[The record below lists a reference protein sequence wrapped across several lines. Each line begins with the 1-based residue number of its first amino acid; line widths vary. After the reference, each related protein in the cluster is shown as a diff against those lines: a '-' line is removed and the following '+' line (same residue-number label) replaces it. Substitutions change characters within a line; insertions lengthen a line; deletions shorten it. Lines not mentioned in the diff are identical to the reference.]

1 MTSVAIHDS
10 KPTRHREFRELS
22 AVKVVTFALQF
33 GSKNPYSYRYLRKKW
48 READKNV
55 LPISWTQKL
64 ALFCSPCPFPSQ
76 FGMRQSCNP
85 SQRCLHAERWC
96 RHHAYQKVSSCRSAA
111 PFHPT
116 RTKHPVF
123 FAKSATYTNQALA
136 SSQNKALGP
145 CRGKKKNNSTPWKLH
160 VPPIYSIHSSRHL
173 QEFQPTNPTSVL
185 RPGITIRTNDKSRR
199 YQTIMISTLRKDVNK
214 IYHRAWH
221 LQPSFCWKSIN
232 EDVLRNPKVSS
243 VAPYYEGNLG
253 SP

>member
-1 MTSVAIHDS
+1 MLSKEYRLQLLWLLWPYMIQNVPWKSSLLPCNLEVRTLIATAIW
-10 KPTRHREFRELS
+10 
-22 AVKVVTFALQF
+22 
-33 GSKNPYSYRYLRKKW
+33 GKKG

-64 ALFCSPCPFPSQ
+64 APFCSPCPFPSQ

-96 RHHAYQKVSSCRSAA
+96 RPHAYQKVSSCRSAA

-116 RTKHPVF
+116 HRRNIPFF
-123 FAKSATYTNQALA
+123 FAKSAILTQTRLWLSHMPQT
-136 SSQNKALGP
+136 LGP
-145 CRGKKKNNSTPWKLH
+145 CKEKNKNNLTLWKLH

-173 QEFQPTNPTSVL
+173 QEVQPTNPTPVL
-185 RPGITIRTNDKSRR
+185 RPGITIWTNDKSRR

-221 LQPSFCWKSIN
+221 LQPSFCWFSASTKMCF
-232 EDVLRNPKVSS
+232 ETPRL
-243 VAPYYEGNLG
+243 AL
-253 SP
+253 